1 MTSFEKVRSLGFHA
15 DLIERLLRQV
25 NAGHLPEHCL
35 FQLETTF
42 DDQAVFRHFDLIGL
56 RDSLLTA
63 VHVDELADG
72 VRWYLN
78 LIHVRQITGLELG
91 SASVPSRMLPEEEVV
106 LPGQQMEAVLP
117 GLTVVLSFATHR
129 SIAMEP
135 MHCDDP
141 DCMAD
146 HGMIGSQKDDGLVM
160 SFGVQPESSGED
172 DAMTFVGALSMRLG
186 EQ

>member
-1 MTSFEKVRSLGFHA
+1 MTSFEKVRALGFHV

-42 DDQAVFRHFDLIGL
+42 DDQAVFRHFDLVGL

-63 VHVDELADG
+63 IHVDELADG

-91 SASVPSRMLPEEEVV
+91 SASFPHRVLPENEPVF
-106 LPGQQMEAVLP
+106 PGLEGHASLP

-129 SIAMEP
+129 TIEMEP
-135 MHCDDP
+135 MQCDDP
-141 DCMAD
+141 ECTAD
-146 HGMIGSQKDDGLVM
+146 HGLVGSEKDDGLVM
-160 SFGVQPESSGED
+160 SFGVQPESSDEE
-172 DAMTFVGALSMRLG
+172 DAMAFVGALSMQLG
-186 EQ
+186 QR